1 MYPSRE
7 AITRDVKREVMAELQ
22 QEHRAGISPPGSG
35 YSPHAA
41 EQTYQAVRDSVKN
54 EVLAEIQMQ
63 QLDRMGL
70 GRTLSDQNI
79 RQMINARYRAV
90 DDMRADIKKEL
101 LALQEMEAQRS
112 KDPQVRQMADVLL
125 EEARR
130 QGIPREQLVRTLDRR
145 NGAGNGTMTRLS
157 EMLNKGQRKG
167 FLGGMGLMLLCH
179 LLMPSTRG
187 KVHSVAVRSMEEG
200 MAMMDRARTF
210 VSSRCQ
216 QPPPPDA
223 AGNQAPPADMDQPP
237 PGDNV
242 Q

>member
-22 QEHRAGISPPGSG
+22 QGHRAGISPSGSG
-35 YSPHAA
+35 FAA
-41 EQTYQAVRDSVKN
+41 EQTYQAVKDSVKN

-79 RQMINARYRAV
+79 QQMINARYRAV

-112 KDPQVRQMADVLL
+112 KDPQVRQIADVLL

-130 QGIPREQLVRTLDRR
+130 QGIPREQLARTLDRR
-145 NGAGNGTMTRLS
+145 NGTGSGAMARLS
-157 EMLNKGQRKG
+157 DMLNKGQRKG

-179 LLMPSTRG
+179 LLMPSARG

-210 VSSRCQ
+210 VSSRYR
-216 QPPPPDA
+216 QPPSPDA
-223 AGNQAPPADMDQPP
+223 AGDQPPPADMGPP